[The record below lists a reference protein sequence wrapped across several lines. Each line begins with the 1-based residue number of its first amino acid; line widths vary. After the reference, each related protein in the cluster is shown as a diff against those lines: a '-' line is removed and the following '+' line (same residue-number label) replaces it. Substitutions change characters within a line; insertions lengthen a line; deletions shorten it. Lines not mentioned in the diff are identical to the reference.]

1 MRVIASVSH
10 AFCDPA
16 KRGCRGKETR
26 KMAIRSRL
34 EPLTETTPTRVTK
47 TGAREP
53 NTHLNAMTAPQQR
66 EDGLGKKF
74 VFFTRTGPRRSPRD
88 PVNPQAGAPHAEAK
102 THA

>member
-74 VFFTRTGPRRSPRD
+74 VFSRVRGRGGV
-88 PVNPQAGAPHAEAK
+88 PVIPSTHKQGAPHTEAK